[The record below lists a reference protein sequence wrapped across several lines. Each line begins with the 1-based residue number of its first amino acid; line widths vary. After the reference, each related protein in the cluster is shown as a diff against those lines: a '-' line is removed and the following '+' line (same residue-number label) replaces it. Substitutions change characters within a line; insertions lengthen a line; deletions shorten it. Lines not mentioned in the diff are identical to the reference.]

1 MGTLTVV
8 TELSGYFITQKQL
21 LYTDNKLIIKIP
33 KGFKFNGATVPKWL
47 NILIP
52 KFGYKYDRSVCLHDY
67 LYFSK
72 KLSRKESDRIF
83 YEAMRAEKVNRN
95 LAFVIYLAV
104 RVFGRKSWQKAEK
117 GGGK

>member
-1 MGTLTVV
+1 MANFKTQLIVATD
-8 TELSGYFITQKQL
+8 LSGYFITQKEL
-21 LYTDNKLIIKIP
+21 KYIDNRLIIKIP

-47 NILIP
+47 NLLIP

-72 KLSRKESDRIF
+72 QLSKKESDKMF

-95 LAFVIYLAV
+95 LAFIIYLAV
-104 RVFGRKSWQKAEK
+104 RVFGRKSWEK
-117 GGGK
+117 